1 MQNPNGLQFDVMT
14 KHVDNYAY
22 IHGEYVLSEITDEG
36 VWTVRAWPTTAANED
51 YNSQVGRRCSCCRN
65 HRSFLAIL
73 DGQLLRA

>member
-22 IHGEYVLSEITDEG
+22 IHGEYLLSDITDEG
-36 VWTVRAWPTTAANED
+36 VWTVRAWPGAANED
-51 YNSQVGRRCSCCRN
+51 YISQVGEIKLFCN

-73 DGQLLRA
+73 DGQLCCT